1 MLTQVEADTSE
12 SAGHLS
18 SQPTLTHVHHVSAD
32 SNPYLL
38 HTHPLFY
45 EDLSPVLNPQDQPNA
60 GSTTSWPTL
69 AEEMVNNL
77 VISDD
82 NMASPDD
89 LASLDSMDSSDDM
102 YTPNGTDSSDED
114 DFNSLSPVSKILH
127 VEAEIRRLRALF
139 RSQQAEFIALNGLPE
154 EQSPNSRA
162 LYRDL
167 ERDVAT
173 VERVADETD
182 REMWDLVVNPPDFEE
197 MDDED
202 EEDDEHNDEEMDK
215 DLRGRLRHWS
225 EGGEWAQ
232 GRASEA
238 DAGNVRLTIPKCDYG
253 VESLR

>member
-32 SNPYLL
+32 SNHYLL
-38 HTHPLFY
+38 HPHPLFY

-89 LASLDSMDSSDDM
+89 FAGHDDLASLDSM
-102 YTPNGTDSSDED
+102 DSSDED

-139 RSQQAEFIALNGLPE
+139 RSQQIEFIALNGLPE

-173 VERVADETD
+173 VERVADETN
-182 REMWDLVVNPPDFEE
+182 REMWDLVVNPPDFED

-202 EEDDEHNDEEMDK
+202 EEDDEENDDDNDEEMDK
-215 DLRGRLRHWS
+215 DLRGHPRHWS

-238 DAGNVRLTIPKCDYG
+238 GAGDVRLTTPKC
-253 VESLR
+253 